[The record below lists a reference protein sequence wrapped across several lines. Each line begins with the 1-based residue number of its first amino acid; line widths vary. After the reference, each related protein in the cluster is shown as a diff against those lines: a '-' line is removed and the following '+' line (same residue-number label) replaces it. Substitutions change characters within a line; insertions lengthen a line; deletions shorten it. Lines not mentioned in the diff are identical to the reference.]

1 MPESLPRRHAGGES
15 ALAYLS
21 SFPNDLFISYKHVAN
36 ETRDRWVDA
45 LCGALE
51 SELRQLIDKV
61 HIWHDA
67 QLRGGEDWPEEIAK
81 ALDGAAIF
89 LAVISRTY
97 LDSDECR
104 REFDRFLARMKDP
117 DSGAMRKIVPI
128 LRHPPREDQQLPQE
142 LARFQQYMFY
152 QPDKAPSPYFHELGP
167 AAGGDL
173 ERQFWLTMAHL
184 SQDLALTL
192 EHLNGVAR
200 RKALGKVFL
209 GSVGRELGSE
219 RERLRADLRQRGF
232 IVVPEC
238 EYLWHADDCAERIAA
253 DLAGALLC
261 VHLLPRSAPF
271 DAETP
276 RQARQQLEHARAAMR
291 QAGGPAPM
299 VWIRGADAI
308 DDAWRGVIDYV
319 ENELANEGVEYATGS
334 LEDFKTQILDRL
346 PRPAPAPRAVRSVL
360 LLVEE
365 QELAELG
372 GLKSLLAGRLQ
383 LEPQTVKLAG
393 AMPRDAERLALALAA
408 CDACLV
414 WWGARDEDWL
424 QDVLALPAL
433 APALGPGRAGIVLGA
448 PASAEKAVF
457 ATTKASVIPSGDA
470 SEAALRALF
479 GGATP

>member
-1 MPESLPRRHAGGES
+1 LS
-15 ALAYLS
+15 YLS
-21 SFPNDLFISYKHVAN
+21 SFSNDLFISYKHVAN

-45 LCGALE
+45 LCGALDA
-51 SELRQLIDKV
+51 ELRQLIDRV
-61 HIWHDA
+61 QIWHDA
-67 QLRGGEDWPEEIAK
+67 QLRGGEDWPVEIAK

-117 DSGAMRKIVPI
+117 ESGALRKIVPI

-142 LARFQQYMFY
+142 LTRFQQYMFY

-167 AAGGDL
+167 GSGGDL

-200 RKALGKVFL
+200 RQALGKVFL
-209 GSVGRELGSE
+209 AGVGRELGTE
-219 RERLRADLRQRGF
+219 REKLRADLRQRGF
-232 IVVPEC
+232 LVVPEC
-238 EYLWHADDCAERIAA
+238 EYLWHADDCAECLES
-253 DLAGALLC
+253 DLEGALLC
-261 VHLLPRSAPF
+261 VHLVPRSAPF
-271 DAETP
+271 EAETP
-276 RQARQQLEHARAAMR
+276 GHVRMQLERAHAAMKR
-291 QAGGPAPM
+291 RGGPAPM
-299 VWIRGADAI
+299 VWIRGADAV
-308 DDAWRGVIDYV
+308 DGAWREVIGYV
-319 ENELANEGVEYATGS
+319 QDELANEGVEYATGS

-346 PRPAPAPRAVRSVL
+346 PRPAPAPRQAHSVL

-372 GLKSLLAGRLQ
+372 PLKALLASRLQ
-383 LEPQTVKLAG
+383 LEPQTIKLAG
-393 AMPRDAERLALALAA
+393 AAPKDAERLAHALAS

-433 APALGPGRAGIVLGA
+433 APMLGPARTGIVLGA
-448 PASAEKAVF
+448 PETAEKAVF
-457 ATTKASVIPSGDA
+457 ATTKASMIPAGDA
-470 SEAALRALF
+470 SEAALRSLF
-479 GGATP
+479 AGAAR